1 MDGSLTGASE
11 SDVDKQQ
18 LTARVP
24 LNGCPRGLTPNF
36 SAAMEDCN
44 LDAVKRPSCRIYH
57 TPKTGRVVGLPLSK
71 YSRAQHRTLL
81 SAFQR
86 RAAPRSMAFTKVTT
100 QAAHLCESRRPGAA
114 ASRFWAAAGVSS
126 GLVDGVKAPCPIS
139 KLPEIEARTVE
150 ATPEREHY
158 ATDGGEVGR
167 VGVWRKPAQSK
178 RAHEYV
184 PTTGACRHAAWA
196 KAWARVCIPALA
208 PSLSPVKTSSVPS
221 VPRLGPI
228 NRMGRAARYRAHAHT
243 LRA

>member
-139 KLPEIEARTVE
+139 KLPEIEARTVVVLLCAVCCVLE
-150 ATPEREHY
+150 W
-158 ATDGGEVGR
+158 TDTRDVRHGDTHDAEI
-167 VGVWRKPAQSK
+167 
-178 RAHEYV
+178 
-184 PTTGACRHAAWA
+184 ACRDCERTRREITHPSSAQASSG
-196 KAWARVCIPALA
+196 IALPHIA
-208 PSLSPVKTSSVPS
+208 I
-221 VPRLGPI
+221 GD
-228 NRMGRAARYRAHAHT
+228 
-243 LRA
+243 

>member
-139 KLPEIEARTVE
+139 KLPEIEARTVL
-150 ATPEREHY
+150 PVRLLLLRHPL
-158 ATDGGEVGR
+158 R
-167 VGVWRKPAQSK
+167 VKLLASSS
-178 RAHEYV
+178 
-184 PTTGACRHAAWA
+184 AA
-196 KAWARVCIPALA
+196 
-208 PSLSPVKTSSVPS
+208 VPS
-221 VPRLGPI
+221 TVRRSPFSLALVVLCVHVPVGLHVIG
-228 NRMGRAARYRAHAHT
+228 T
-243 LRA
+243 

>member
-36 SAAMEDCN
+36 PAAMEDCN

-139 KLPEIEARTVE
+139 KLPEIEARTVPRTGKHCPRTWRDG
-150 ATPEREHY
+150 TPPR
-158 ATDGGEVGR
+158 TI
-167 VGVWRKPAQSK
+167 
-178 RAHEYV
+178 
-184 PTTGACRHAAWA
+184 C
-196 KAWARVCIPALA
+196 A
-208 PSLSPVKTSSVPS
+208 PLRPISTVHRLLYPVSCGHD
-221 VPRLGPI
+221 L
-228 NRMGRAARYRAHAHT
+228 
-243 LRA
+243 

>member
-139 KLPEIEARTVE
+139 KLPENEAPTV
-150 ATPEREHY
+150 HVY
-158 ATDGGEVGR
+158 QCLSL
-167 VGVWRKPAQSK
+167 QSYHCNYMIAIICNCNQGDWQCFH
-178 RAHEYV
+178 R
-184 PTTGACRHAAWA
+184 GAPRGSCRLNRHTQIAG
-196 KAWARVCIPALA
+196 
-208 PSLSPVKTSSVPS
+208 TSNP
-221 VPRLGPI
+221 
-228 NRMGRAARYRAHAHT
+228 H
-243 LRA
+243 

>member
-139 KLPEIEARTVE
+139 KLPEIEARTVCSVVGCC
-150 ATPEREHY
+150 TWY
-158 ATDGGEVGR
+158 AGMWV
-167 VGVWRKPAQSK
+167 S
-178 RAHEYV
+178 
-184 PTTGACRHAAWA
+184 C
-196 KAWARVCIPALA
+196 L
-208 PSLSPVKTSSVPS
+208 
-221 VPRLGPI
+221 
-228 NRMGRAARYRAHAHT
+228 
-243 LRA
+243 

>member
-86 RAAPRSMAFTKVTT
+86 RAAPRSMAFTKVAT

-139 KLPEIEARTVE
+139 KLPEIEARTVPVSADGYVYNKILSLRIRRQHTTKYPHTAE
-150 ATPEREHY
+150 VYGYLTPF
-158 ATDGGEVGR
+158 
-167 VGVWRKPAQSK
+167 SS
-178 RAHEYV
+178 
-184 PTTGACRHAAWA
+184 ACADADVR
-196 KAWARVCIPALA
+196 
-208 PSLSPVKTSSVPS
+208 SL
-221 VPRLGPI
+221 
-228 NRMGRAARYRAHAHT
+228 RYP
-243 LRA
+243 